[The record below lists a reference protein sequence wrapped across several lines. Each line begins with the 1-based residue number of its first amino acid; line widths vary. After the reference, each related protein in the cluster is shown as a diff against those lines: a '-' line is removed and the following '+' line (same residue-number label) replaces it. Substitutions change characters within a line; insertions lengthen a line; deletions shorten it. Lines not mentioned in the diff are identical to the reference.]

1 MFPNASPNLS
11 LIVRVAKQ
19 RSNYYQ
25 RKFYQRMN
33 MRMES
38 NNIKKSQR
46 WLTSRETSLFSK
58 VNQNLFLGT
67 LKYIDTL
74 MNDTDDTDRTYT

>member
-1 MFPNASPNLS
+1 
-11 LIVRVAKQ
+11 
-19 RSNYYQ
+19 
-25 RKFYQRMN
+25 